1 MLNDNMTKEGSLK
14 KVFWTM
20 SIFMVISLGIVFLW
34 DSIEPLKNFV
44 HRILDPSF
52 GALLNWN
59 ITGGMLLIVFL
70 IALLTTLIQK
80 YTTDQTTLKEL
91 KKQQKDIQK
100 EMNKYKQDPQKMM
113 EIQKSLMPTSMKIME
128 LSMRGSMYT
137 IIPFILLF
145 RWFMDF
151 FTALGAVKFFGFI
164 SWFWFYLIFVMIFSG
179 ILRKALKVA

>member
-1 MLNDNMTKEGSLK
+1 
-14 KVFWTM
+14 
-20 SIFMVISLGIVFLW
+20 MVISLGIAFLW
-34 DSIEPLKNFV
+34 DSLPTVKRIV
-44 HRILDPSF
+44 HNILDPSF
-52 GALLNWN
+52 GAMLNWN
-59 ITGGMLLIVFL
+59 ITWGMLVIVFL

-80 YTTDQTTLKEL
+80 YTTDQTTLREL
-91 KKQQKDIQK
+91 KKDQKEIQQ

-151 FTALGAVKFFGFI
+151 FDALGKVRFFGFL
-164 SWFWFYLIFVMIFSG
+164 SWFWFYLIFVMIFSS